1 MRISVE
7 LKNGKT
13 LDGSNDLS
21 NEIMI
26 STISMMLHCKN
37 TGQPINIFSNG
48 QNNLINARDISKV
61 NIVF

>member
-1 MRISVE
+1 MRISIE
-7 LKNGKT
+7 LKDGKS
-13 LDGSNDLS
+13 LEGSNDLS

-37 TGQPINIFSNG
+37 TDQPINIFSNG
-48 QNNLINARDISKV
+48 RNNVINANEISRI